1 MNTTDFVICVG
12 VIGLVILVILG
23 GMSALMLSDIK
34 KRLDHLCEKNVDDIE
49 MYILSLILI
58 YELYSEV
65 DCTMTISVVLLLLL
79 IAIPITMLVIYAA

>member
-1 MNTTDFVICVG
+1 MPQIFFICVG

>member
-1 MNTTDFVICVG
+1 MNATDFFICVG

-65 DCTMTISVVLLLLL
+65 DCTMTISVVLLL